1 MIKVYRENNNVDH
14 EKPYRV
20 LIDNIP
26 VFDLLEND
34 IKSISLDPGKHT
46 IKAKSDKYVSNEL
59 EFTETDEG
67 IVEFIVEP
75 DYTNNVL
82 SKFFTSTIYGKQGL
96 KVSLKKEFYI

>member
-1 MIKVYRENNNVDH
+1 MIKVYRENNPVDH

-26 VFDLLEND
+26 VFDIIEGD
-34 IKSISLDPGKHT
+34 IKSINLDPGKHT
-46 IKAKSDKYVSNEL
+46 IKVKSDKYISNEL
-59 EFTETDEG
+59 EFMETDEG

-75 DYTNNVL
+75 DYTNNML
-82 SKFFTSTIYGKQGL
+82 SKVFTSTIYGKVGL